1 MNVDFS
7 KCPLA
12 LLIHFT
18 IISSE
23 KYRIKGS
30 SSVNRPKPNLKK
42 KGTNTNSNPTIK
54 KSGVRFDLAEH
65 VVTFNKIENASY

>member
-1 MNVDFS
+1 MLSECPPDFTPQRH
-7 KCPLA
+7 KN
-12 LLIHFT
+12 
-18 IISSE
+18 
-23 KYRIKGS
+23 
-30 SSVNRPKPNLKK
+30 NRPKPNLK